1 MLTKPRYRDA
11 IETIHQV
18 KEIIDHNIDIIKTLL
33 QYHGEDGEA
42 IRAQVKAWA
51 DQFYQQQEIFIVIL
65 GEVQATYIMTYNA
78 ITKVLD
84 MQFQREYELEDK

>member
-51 DQFYQQQEIFIVIL
+51 DQFYQ
-65 GEVQATYIMTYNA
+65 
-78 ITKVLD
+78 
-84 MQFQREYELEDK
+84 

>member
-1 MLTKPRYRDA
+1 MLPKLRYKDA

-51 DQFYQQQEIFIVIL
+51 DQFDQDQEMFLVSL
-65 GEVQATYIMTYNA
+65 GDGQATDITTYDA
-78 ITKVLD
+78 ITRVLD
-84 MQFQREYELEDK
+84 MQFQHKSELEDK